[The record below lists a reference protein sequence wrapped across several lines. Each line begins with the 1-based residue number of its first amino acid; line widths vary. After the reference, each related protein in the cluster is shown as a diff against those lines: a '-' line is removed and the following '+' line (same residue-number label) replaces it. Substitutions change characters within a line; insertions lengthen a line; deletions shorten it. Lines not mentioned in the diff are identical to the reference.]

1 MICTIDKDQLP
12 DDAVFKGYQSV
23 IVQDI
28 IIHPDNIQFK
38 KSLYYSPSLKKT
50 FMAPLPDGYQGELVP
65 HIHQLVISLSHE
77 SKMTESGI
85 ACFLRITAFALVAA
99 QFRDF

>member
-38 KSLYYSPSLKKT
+38 KSLYRNVS
-50 FMAPLPDGYQGELVP
+50 G
-65 HIHQLVISLSHE
+65 
-77 SKMTESGI
+77 KMRQI
-85 ACFLRITAFALVAA
+85 
-99 QFRDF
+99 